1 MSTAG
6 LLAEAVHLAKESG
19 FRIRE
24 DHLDGA
30 GGGHCLI
37 HGVKW
42 LLLDLTQALDEQLND
57 AIDALRAE
65 PTPPATI
72 SPELARLIGEPSK
85 AA

>member
-6 LLAEAVHLAKESG
+6 LLAEAVSVAQESG
-19 FRIRE
+19 IRIRE

-42 LLLDLTQALDEQLND
+42 LLLDVTQALEEQLND

-65 PTPPATI
+65 ATPPPSI
-72 SPELARLIGEPSK
+72 SPELARLMGTPSS
-85 AA
+85 